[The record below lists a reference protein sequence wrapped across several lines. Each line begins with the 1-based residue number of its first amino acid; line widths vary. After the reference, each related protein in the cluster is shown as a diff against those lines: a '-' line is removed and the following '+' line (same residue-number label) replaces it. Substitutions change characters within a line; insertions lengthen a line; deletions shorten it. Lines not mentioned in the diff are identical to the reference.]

1 MPKRATL
8 KQVASLAGVSYQTVS
23 KVLNG
28 NKQVSKETEA
38 RIWDAVRTLGYYPD
52 AKAQNLRTQCSRM
65 IGYSWAP
72 LPEDQSN
79 PILDHFLQSMMQA
92 AERAGYHLLPFAH
105 QDNFYEIEPYRELI
119 QAGHVDG
126 FILSSIIYD
135 DPRIAFLQKQNF
147 PFVAFGR
154 SDPTCEFPYVDVD
167 GSAGMSLVT
176 RLLLSRGHR
185 KIAALAWSESSR
197 VGQDR
202 LRGYLNTLEQAGIP
216 ASAAWIA
223 RGEGSFAFG
232 RQATLNWLDCPAPER
247 PTAIVALDDLTA
259 IGAMQAARE
268 RGLRAGVDVAITGF
282 DDTPMA
288 PYVTPPLTS
297 VRQPIGEIGHR
308 VIDIL
313 ISTLEGTPPVD
324 SHVLLE
330 PQLVI
335 RDSS

>member
-8 KQVASLAGVSYQTVS
+8 KQVASQARVSYQTVS
-23 KVLNG
+23 KVLHG
-28 NKQVSKETEA
+28 KRQVSKETEA
-38 RIWDAVRTLGYYPD
+38 RIWDAVRALGYYPD

-72 LPEDQSN
+72 LPPDQSN
-79 PILDHFLQSMMQA
+79 PILDHFLQSMMHA

-105 QDNFYEIEPYRELI
+105 QDNLYEIEPYRELI
-119 QAGHVDG
+119 QTGHVDG

-135 DPRIAFLQKQNF
+135 DPRIAFLQEQNF

-154 SDPTCEFPYVDVD
+154 SDPNCGFPYVDVD
-167 GSAGMSLVT
+167 GNAGMRLVT
-176 RLLLSRGHR
+176 RHLLSRGHR
-185 KIAALAWSESSR
+185 KIAALAWSETSR

-202 LRGYLNTLEQAGIP
+202 LQGYLDTLEQAGIP
-216 ASAAWIA
+216 PNAAWIA
-223 RGEGSFAFG
+223 RGEGNFAFG
-232 RQATLNWLDCPAPER
+232 RQATLNWLDCPTPER

-259 IGAMQAARE
+259 IGALQAARE
-268 RGLRAGVDVAITGF
+268 RGVRAGVDVAITGF

-297 VRQPIGEIGHR
+297 VRQPIGEIGRR
-308 VIDIL
+308 VVDML
-313 ISTLEGTPPVD
+313 IGILEGTPSID

-330 PQLVI
+330 PELVI